1 VSERDVTIRFPSNK
15 IYETPIK
22 TTILK
27 LQKEIA
33 SKTADSSKRLHTFM
47 EEYER
52 EFKQEL
58 IHKRLSFDITES
70 QVLQMM
76 KGPLTFFCVKNE
88 WSGVN

>member
-1 VSERDVTIRFPSNK
+1 
-15 IYETPIK
+15 
-22 TTILK
+22 
-27 LQKEIA
+27 
-33 SKTADSSKRLHTFM
+33 M

-76 KGPLTFFCVKNE
+76 RGPWEYC
-88 WSGVN
+88 